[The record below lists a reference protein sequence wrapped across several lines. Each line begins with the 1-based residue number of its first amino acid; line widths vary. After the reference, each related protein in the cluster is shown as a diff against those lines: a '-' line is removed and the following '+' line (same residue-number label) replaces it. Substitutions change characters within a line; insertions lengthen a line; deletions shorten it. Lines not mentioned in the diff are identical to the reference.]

1 MVYFHRPTVHQNF
14 KPVIA
19 QEGGRGSSC
28 EKCQNI
34 VHINICT
41 TLKCQNIVHIII
53 WTTLI
58 SIHKNVLHM
67 LKERLAFNYN
77 VGVGVFDNR

>member
-19 QEGGRGSSC
+19 QEWGRGSSC
-28 EKCQNI
+28 E
-34 VHINICT
+34 
-41 TLKCQNIVHIII
+41 KCQNIVHIII